1 METYSGYRADER
13 PVSFRIQ
20 QRAFQVEEVLDRWY
34 GVDEDYFKVRAEDG
48 NQYVL
53 KHHRPSGEW
62 TLESFRYV
70 KEEP

>member
-20 QRAFQVEEVLDRWY
+20 QRTFHVEEVLDRWY

-48 NQYVL
+48 NHYVL
-53 KHHRPSGEW
+53 KHYRLSGEW
-62 TLESFRYV
+62 TLESFRHV